1 MKRLRDEDTKIP
13 LYDFVDKLLKTANSC
28 LGGVNKLSIRL
39 EDDRVMRI
47 YDQNPI
53 YGTQVPDNEGLLL
66 IYMDETTNRPIR
78 FMSWD

>member
-1 MKRLRDEDTKIP
+1 MNIYFEYQYLLDTIERLRDEDTRKIP

-47 YDQNPI
+47 YDQNSI
-53 YGTQVPDNEGLLL
+53 YGTQVS
-66 IYMDETTNRPIR
+66 DERRYYN
-78 FMSWD
+78 